1 LNKVQFDSIWFNGF
15 SRAERNMWNGTG
27 TFRAEFSRKIR
38 NGPRFKMRWNL
49 FRFVPFFELVW
60 NVSAIPGGT
69 ERNWQPC
76 LSPYLRG
83 VHGSVRFGLDSKNQP
98 NRIYVCVINSNR
110 TGPETGSNRT
120 GPVRLNPV
128 FFGKNRET

>member
-1 LNKVQFDSIWFNGF
+1 MIFLVILDLCFFLLYFQNSFCFLVEIGF
-15 SRAERNMWNGTG
+15 LAYLRLCKAPREENFSNIILGLSKTLG
-27 TFRAEFSRKIR
+27 KLQYYYFRLIKNS
-38 NGPRFKMRWNL
+38 
-49 FRFVPFFELVW
+49 
-60 NVSAIPGGT
+60 VS
-69 ERNWQPC
+69 
-76 LSPYLRG
+76 LSLTSETMSRG

-98 NRIYVCVINSNR
+98 NRISVCVINSNR